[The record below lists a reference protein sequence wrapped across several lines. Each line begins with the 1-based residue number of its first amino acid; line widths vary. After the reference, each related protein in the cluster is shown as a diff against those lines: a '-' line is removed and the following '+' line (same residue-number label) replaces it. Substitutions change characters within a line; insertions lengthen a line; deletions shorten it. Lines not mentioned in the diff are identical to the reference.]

1 MKNITIIG
9 SGSFGCALAIHL
21 AKNGHLV
28 KIWSFSEE
36 ECNLINKEKKC
47 MFLKNVTLPENITC
61 FTDYKSAI
69 NESDIILH
77 VTPSKFFRNTLNQY
91 KKYITSQPVLICS
104 KGFENNTLLTLDE
117 VFSLEIKNIK
127 FGVLSGPS
135 HAEELSLGLPTA
147 MVIASKSN
155 DLNKFVFNLFKN
167 DSMKI
172 YVSNDIKGVEVGGA
186 LKNIIALCAGIIS
199 GLKLGDNALSALATR
214 GLNEISKLGTI
225 LGGEKN
231 TFYGLSGLGDL
242 ILTCISPHS
251 RNRQAGILIA
261 NGNNLSE
268 VRKKVGMT
276 IESIDNLEAAYKLSK
291 KHNVDL
297 PIINTAYNVIFN
309 NLDINKAI
317 NFLMSNPTIIE

>member
-117 VFSLEIKNIK
+117 VFSLETKNIK

-167 DSMKI
+167 DSMKV
-172 YVSNDIKGVEVGGA
+172 YESNDIKGVEVGGA

>member
-117 VFSLEIKNIK
+117 VFSLETKNIK

-155 DLNKFVFNLFKN
+155 DLNKIVFNLFKN
-167 DSMKI
+167 DSMKV
-172 YVSNDIKGVEVGGA
+172 YESNDIKGVEVGGA

>member
-21 AKNGHLV
+21 VKNGHRV

-69 NESDIILH
+69 DGSDLILH
-77 VTPSKFFRNTLNQY
+77 VTPSKFFRSTLNQY
-91 KKYITSQPVLICS
+91 KKYITTQPVLICS
-104 KGFENNTLLTLDE
+104 KGFEHGTLLTLDE
-117 VFSLEIKNIK
+117 VFSSEVKNK
-127 FGVLSGPS
+127 EFGIISGPS
-135 HAEELSLGLPTA
+135 HSAELSLGLPTA
-147 MVIASKSN
+147 LVIASKSN
-155 DLNKFVFNLFKN
+155 VLNNFVVDLFKN
-167 DSMKI
+167 DSIKT
-172 YVSNDIKGVEVGGA
+172 YVTNDIKGVEIGGA
-186 LKNIIALCAGIIS
+186 LKNIIALCAGVIS
-199 GLKLGDNALSALATR
+199 GLELGDNALSALATR

-261 NGNNLSE
+261 KGNSLLE
-268 VRKKVGMT
+268 VQEKVGMT

-291 KHNVDL
+291 NHNLDL
-297 PIINTAYNVIFN
+297 PIISTAYNVIFN
-309 NLDINKAI
+309 NLDINKAV
-317 NFLMSNPTIIE
+317 NFLMSNHTISE